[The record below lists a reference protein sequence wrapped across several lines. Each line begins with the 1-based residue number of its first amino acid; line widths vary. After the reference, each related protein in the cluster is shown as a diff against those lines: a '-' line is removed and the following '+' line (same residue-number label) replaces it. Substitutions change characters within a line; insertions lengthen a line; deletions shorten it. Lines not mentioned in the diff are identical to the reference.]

1 MTDEAKASQPNEAL
15 KKPARPFVFGTSY
28 CFTDESSCQE
38 FPGGKVAEHKRADTR
53 ALAVKRHANSDDL
66 RTIK

>member
-53 ALAVKRHANSDDL
+53 ALAVK
-66 RTIK
+66 